1 MSSYRPV
8 TAVLRGLEV
17 LRVVNRSGLATI
29 KGLHQETGLDKA
41 TIVRMLETLI
51 HAGYVRADREAGGY
65 RVTGRAKQL
74 GTGYANYDQTAEIC
88 APILE
93 RFRDSY
99 GWPSDFTIRD
109 DDAMIVVRTSR
120 HSGPFNFNRN
130 PGFRAPILLT
140 SIGRAYL
147 AFCPP
152 AERAEILARLAE
164 TLPKMPLPARIDR
177 MLDQVRIAGYAVMDE
192 GYSQREYKGA
202 ILAIAV
208 PVAGADR
215 ILGSLNMMFLRQTLR
230 LDDAVSRYVEP
241 LHDTA
246 RQIARALTGGEA

>member
-1 MSSYRPV
+1 MSSYKPV

-51 HAGYVRADREAGGY
+51 HAGYVSADREAGGY
-65 RVTGRAKQL
+65 RVTGRVKQL
-74 GTGYANYDQTAEIC
+74 GTGYSNYDQTAEIC

-93 RFRDSY
+93 RFREAF

-109 DDAMIVVRTSR
+109 DEAMIVVRSSR

-130 PGFRAPILLT
+130 PGFRAPFLLT

-147 AFCPP
+147 AYCSA

-164 TLPKMPLPARIDR
+164 TEVKMPSITRIER
-177 MLDQVRIAGYAVMDE
+177 MLERVRDAGYAVMD
-192 GYSQREYKGA
+192 GHYSQREYNGA

-208 PVAGADR
+208 PVMGPNKIHGA
-215 ILGSLNMMFLRQTLR
+215 LNLMFLRQTVGLEE
-230 LDDAVSRYVEP
+230 AISRYAHP
-241 LHDTA
+241 LQDTA
-246 RQIARALTGGEA
+246 AQIARALAESEL